1 MLIVWIKENQMKKT
15 VGTMDKVIR
24 VVVAIAAV
32 IVAFAV
38 GASTA
43 LGIILLVVAMILLI
57 TGFSGYCPVYSL
69 LKVDTL
75 SEGKGSGRRVA
86 H

>member
-1 MLIVWIKENQMKKT
+1 MKKT
-15 VGTMDKVIR
+15 VGTLDKVIR
-24 VVVAIAAV
+24 IVVAIAAL
-32 IVAFAV
+32 IVAFAI

-57 TGFSGYCPVYSL
+57 TGFSGYCPVYSV